1 MISFAENR
9 KSRELHPMNVMADP
23 PRYEVTTEDIEYLR
37 IDDVPLL
44 ARLYRPRGNGPF
56 PAVVGVHGGAWTGG
70 DRLNNAL
77 LDQAVAAA
85 GVVVLALDFRLAPQ
99 WRYPAPVADINF
111 GVRWLKANASR
122 LGSRAEWVGAVAS
135 SSGGH
140 QMLLN
145 ALRPG
150 DPRYAALPLPGH
162 EDVDAAIAYAVACWP
177 IADPLARYRMAQAR
191 GVDRLVASHDAFFV
205 DAATMAEANPQMI
218 LERRERVGLPPL
230 LLLQGTNDD
239 NVTPEMAE
247 KFVIAWR
254 AAGGRAV
261 YETFEGMPHAFV
273 TREPEAAASRRA
285 VRLVI
290 DFVRTLG
297 SSA

>member
-1 MISFAENR
+1 
-9 KSRELHPMNVMADP
+9 MNVMTDP

-37 IDDVPLL
+37 IGEVSLL
-44 ARLYRPRGNGPF
+44 ARLYRPRGDGPF

-111 GVRWLKANASR
+111 GVRWLKANAPR

-145 ALRPG
+145 AMRPG
-150 DPRYAALPLPGH
+150 DPRYAAIPLSGH
-162 EDVDAAIAYAVACWP
+162 EGIDASIAYAVVCWP

-191 GVDRLVASHDAFFV
+191 GIERLVANHDAFFG
-205 DAATMAEANPQMI
+205 DEATMTEGNPQMI
-218 LERRERVGLPPL
+218 LDRRDPAKLPPL

-247 KFVIAWR
+247 KFVLAWR
-254 AAGGRAV
+254 AAGGRAA
-261 YETFEGMPHAFV
+261 YEVFEGMPHAFV
-273 TREPEAAASRRA
+273 TREPNAAPSRRA

-290 DFVRTLG
+290 DFVRSLG
-297 SSA
+297 GAA